1 MDRMS
6 VCDKAVRWT
15 GFAVFAGVLVLPLL
29 GLGTAVDAEAAP
41 ATAVGAIPTATPIKH
56 VIIIVGENRGF
67 DHLFATYVPKLGGET
82 IQNLLSE
89 KIVNADGTPGPN
101 FSAAHQYEIAS
112 APNGGKFFSAAD
124 LKDKALYSTLPAPDV
139 NGVGAVSPYAVILNI
154 PGGDPGLPP
163 QDQFLFGTG
172 GTGLGFTLGPDTRI
186 TNVNALPPGPFQMT
200 GPTMPFDAFTGDTIH
215 QFFQMVQQADCAID
229 NEHVSTANPTGCLHD
244 LQSAIAT
251 TYNTPPGG
259 TPHETGQAM
268 AFFNMQQGDAPLF
281 KLLADQ
287 YTISD
292 NYHQPVMG
300 GTGANSM
307 PLGFADQLF
316 LSDGKG
322 NPATPTA
329 AAIYNPDPQAGT
341 LNLYSNLAAWFNCA
355 DTSQPG
361 ISAITDYLK
370 ALPYA
375 VQTKCGAG
383 QYWPAVN
390 IQPAFT
396 PKGAAQSGVPPTMQP
411 SIGDVLTA
419 HDIPWKYYGGGFN
432 ADGTTAPLSGTYCA
446 GCNPFEFQASY
457 PALVADHM
465 RDVTDLFTDLTNGT
479 LPAVSYVKPDATM
492 DGHPASSKWS
502 LFEAFVQNI
511 VDLAH
516 GNQQQWAQTA
526 IFVTVDE
533 SGGFYDS
540 GFIQPVDFFGTG
552 PRIPMIA
559 VSPYSMGGHVSHVY
573 SEHSSFVKFI
583 ERNWLLS
590 GALSDR
596 SRDNLPNP
604 IQDDVNV
611 YVPRNMPAIGDLFDL
626 FDFNSV
632 SAPSHDANPGGGELL
647 LIDLA
652 FLVLLVAARAR
663 PSVCE
668 TRQQNITTFATPG
681 KHWPM
686 RQRRHLKSSRRARS
700 PSACGQRCAGMNR

>member
-1 MDRMS
+1 MS
-6 VCDKAVRWT
+6 VCSAVVRWT
-15 GFAVFAGVLVLPLL
+15 EFAVFAGVLVLPLF
-29 GLGTAVDAEAAP
+29 GMGMVDAEAAP
-41 ATAVGAIPTATPIKH
+41 ATAVDAIATATPIKH
-56 VIIIVGENRGF
+56 VIIIVGENRSF
-67 DHLFATYVPKLGGET
+67 DHLFATYVPKTGGET
-82 IQNLLSE
+82 ILNLLSE

-101 FSAAHQYEIAS
+101 FAKAHQYKIIA
-112 APNGGKFFSAAD
+112 APNGGKFFSSAD
-124 LKDKALYSTLPAPDV
+124 LKDKALYGILPAPDV
-139 NGVGAVSPYAVILNI
+139 NSVGAVSPYAAILNL

-172 GTGLGFTLGPDTRI
+172 GTGLGFTFGPDTRI
-186 TNVNALPPGPFQMT
+186 TNVDALPPGPFQMT

-244 LQSAIAT
+244 LQSAVTT
-251 TYNTPPGG
+251 TYSTPATG
-259 TPHETGQAM
+259 TPHDTGQTM

-287 YTISD
+287 YTMSD

-300 GTGANSM
+300 GTGPDMM

-316 LSDGKG
+316 FSDGKG
-322 NPATPTA
+322 NPATPV
-329 AAIYNPDPQAGT
+329 AAISNPDPQAGT
-341 LNLYSNLAAWFNCA
+341 LNLYSNDGAWFNCS

-361 ISAITDYLK
+361 ISAIAGYLS

-390 IQPAFT
+390 VSPAFT
-396 PKGAAQSGVPPTMQP
+396 PMGAAQAGVPPTMQR

-419 HDIPWKYYGGGFN
+419 HVIPWKYYGGGFN
-432 ADGTTAPLSGTYCA
+432 VDDTTARLSETYCD
-446 GCNPFEFQASY
+446 GCNPFEFEASY

-479 LPAVSYVKPDATM
+479 LPAVSYVKPDVTM
-492 DGHPASSKWS
+492 DGHPATSKWS

-516 GNQQQWAQTA
+516 SNQQQWAETA

-573 SEHSSFVKFI
+573 NEHSSFVKFI

-590 GALSDR
+590 GTLSDR

-604 IQDDVNV
+604 IQDANNV

-632 SAPSHDANPGGGELL
+632 SNVNQGGSHGGELPWF
-647 LIDLA
+647 DLA
-652 FLVLLVAARAR
+652 FLALLLAARALR
-663 PSVCE
+663 YQASIQRSFFPVRAGAGGTERSPAM
-668 TRQQNITTFATPG
+668 I
-681 KHWPM
+681 
-686 RQRRHLKSSRRARS
+686 QRRVSAGSMTSS
-700 PSACGQRCAGMNR
+700 M